1 MQACHPAQRE
11 NDCKCVGQH
20 CSCQP
25 TSPQAFY
32 GRKVSARQLL
42 LSGAVPA
49 PPAAAALYAA
59 LDALLDHA
67 GQVTGPQ
74 FLSVACW
81 AGSEPG
87 LHPHA
92 VHDPPPAV
100 SAPPLPD
107 TADDDEWEPE
117 EAATQRGSAPA
128 GVAGGRW
135 RYEEEGGPPAAWGH
149 LFD

>member
-1 MQACHPAQRE
+1 MP
-11 NDCKCVGQH
+11 
-20 CSCQP
+20 P
-25 TSPQAFY
+25 THFVAPPNRLQAFY

-49 PPAAAALYAA
+49 PPAAAALYSA

-67 GQVTGPQ
+67 GEAAGPQ
-74 FLSVACW
+74 FLSAACR

-92 VHDPPPAV
+92 MHDPPPAV
-100 SAPPLPD
+100 SAPPLPA
-107 TADDDEWEPE
+107 ADEDEWEPE
-117 EAATQRGSAPA
+117 EASPSRGCGAA

-135 RYEEEGGPPAAWGH
+135 RYEEDEGPPAAWGH